1 MKIDYHGLPEALL
14 RRNQTIIYRTGPWNG
29 ERFSGIPGMKDN
41 TNDLK
46 YNFSYDEHG
55 VWFSFSVT
63 EPSLLSRIILSSDSD
78 GQYQRYMWIQGRW
91 NKFSY
96 TPKDPCDYYRQCGP
110 YGVCEN
116 DASPICTCMQG
127 FRPKNQ
133 EAWNL
138 RDGSDGCVRNTVLN
152 CSTDKFLHLE
162 NMKLPETSNVFI
174 NKSMTLDE
182 CGSLC
187 KRNCSC
193 TAYANI
199 DIRNGG
205 SGCVMWFDQL
215 FDMNVHRP
223 GGQDLY
229 VRLAA
234 ADIGST
240 SSNKNHRAVLAIGIT
255 LSALVLVLGLIAI
268 CYLRK
273 KRQQSSRGDER
284 NMDDLKLPMFNFDTL
299 MMATNNFSQDNK
311 LGEGGFGSVYRGRL
325 IEGQEI
331 AVKRLSENSGQG
343 INEFKNEIKL
353 IAKLQ
358 HRNLVRLLG
367 CCIEKNE
374 KMVIYEYMKNRG
386 LDSILFGTFLFCSG
400 YMSPEYIMDGNF
412 SIKSDIYS
420 FGVMILEIITGKKN
434 RGFSGDNDELNLL
447 ENVWRRWHEGTILTL
462 IDPSIGNSYTE
473 SEILRCIH
481 VGLLCV
487 QECAEDRPTM
497 SSVILMLSSEAA
509 LMSRPSNPGFFLR
522 RNHAET
528 SSRNQDNTES
538 VNQIYDQKEYKRSKL
553 LYDQDNNHTLLDY
566 RGLPEIFLRT
576 NQTIIYQTGPW
587 NGERFSGVPEMDTD
601 THSIVFSFS
610 DDAHGAFYSFSIG
623 NASLLSRLTVTS
635 DSDGELQRR
644 TWIESSESWNK
655 FWYKPADQCDHY
667 RECGPYGV
675 CDNNASPVCTCMK
688 GFSPKNPQ
696 AWNLRDGSGGCVRNT
711 DLNCSTD
718 KFLHLENMKLP
729 ETSSV
734 FINKSMTLDECG
746 SLCKRNCSCTAYANI
761 DIRNGG
767 SGCVMWIGQLFDM
780 NVYHTDGQDLYVRL
794 AAADIGSTSS
804 SKNRRAVLATGIT
817 LSALVL
823 VLGVVAICY
832 LRKKRQQSSRGDE
845 RNMEDLKLPMF
856 DFDTLTMATNNFSQ
870 DNKLGEG
877 GFGIVY
883 RGRLIEGQEIA
894 IKRLSEN
901 SGQGINEFKNEI
913 KLIAKLQHRN
923 LVRLLGCCIEKN
935 EKMVV
940 YEYMENRGLDS
951 IFFGVMVLEIIT
963 GKKNRRFSGDNDELN
978 LLENVWRRWHEG
990 TILTLVDSSIGNSY
1004 AESEVLRCIHV
1015 GLLCVQEC
1023 AEDRPTMSSVVLML
1037 SSEAALMPRP
1047 RNPGFFLR
1055 RNHEETSSRN
1065 QDKTES
1071 VNQVTVTL
1079 LNAR

>member
-1 MKIDYHGLPEALL
+1 MRVFFTHLNSLIIILICFFFIAPSTSFDTLTGTQILKTNQTLLSENQTFVLGFFGGSSTNYYLGIWYNNISPQTIVWVANRDNPIDNSAGHLKIGDNGNFILLNSSGNPAWSSNQTNAKNPVIQLLDTGNLVLKDLSDTTNNNYLWQSFEYPTDTLLPGMKVGWNLDTGTEKHLTSWKVEGEDPSSGDYTMKIDYHGLPEALL

-343 INEFKNEIKL
+343 INEFKNEI
-353 IAKLQ
+353 
-358 HRNLVRLLG
+358 R
-367 CCIEKNE
+367 
-374 KMVIYEYMKNRG
+374 
-386 LDSILFGTFLFCSG
+386 
-400 YMSPEYIMDGNF
+400 
-412 SIKSDIYS
+412 
-420 FGVMILEIITGKKN
+420 
-434 RGFSGDNDELNLL
+434 
-447 ENVWRRWHEGTILTL
+447 
-462 IDPSIGNSYTE
+462 
-473 SEILRCIH
+473 
-481 VGLLCV
+481 
-487 QECAEDRPTM
+487 
-497 SSVILMLSSEAA
+497 
-509 LMSRPSNPGFFLR
+509 
-522 RNHAET
+522 
-528 SSRNQDNTES
+528 
-538 VNQIYDQKEYKRSKL
+538 
-553 LYDQDNNHTLLDY
+553 
-566 RGLPEIFLRT
+566 
-576 NQTIIYQTGPW
+576 
-587 NGERFSGVPEMDTD
+587 
-601 THSIVFSFS
+601 
-610 DDAHGAFYSFSIG
+610 
-623 NASLLSRLTVTS
+623 
-635 DSDGELQRR
+635 
-644 TWIESSESWNK
+644 
-655 FWYKPADQCDHY
+655 
-667 RECGPYGV
+667 
-675 CDNNASPVCTCMK
+675 
-688 GFSPKNPQ
+688 
-696 AWNLRDGSGGCVRNT
+696 
-711 DLNCSTD
+711 
-718 KFLHLENMKLP
+718 
-729 ETSSV
+729 
-734 FINKSMTLDECG
+734 
-746 SLCKRNCSCTAYANI
+746 
-761 DIRNGG
+761 
-767 SGCVMWIGQLFDM
+767 
-780 NVYHTDGQDLYVRL
+780 
-794 AAADIGSTSS
+794 
-804 SKNRRAVLATGIT
+804 
-817 LSALVL
+817 
-823 VLGVVAICY
+823 
-832 LRKKRQQSSRGDE
+832 
-845 RNMEDLKLPMF
+845 
-856 DFDTLTMATNNFSQ
+856 
-870 DNKLGEG
+870 
-877 GFGIVY
+877 
-883 RGRLIEGQEIA
+883 
-894 IKRLSEN
+894 
-901 SGQGINEFKNEI
+901 
-913 KLIAKLQHRN
+913 LIAKLQHRN

-951 IFFGVMVLEIIT
+951 ILFDKSKNLLLNWERRYNIIYGIARGLLYLHQDSRFRIIHRDLKISNILLDIEMNPKISDFGMARVFDKDQIQEKTVRVVGTYGYMSPEYIMDGNFSIKSDVYSFGVMVLEIIT
-963 GKKNRRFSGDNDELN
+963 GKKNRRFSNDNDEFN
-978 LLENVWRRWHEG
+978 FLENVWRRWHEG
-990 TILTLVDSSIGNSY
+990 TILTLVDSSMGNSY
-1004 AESEVLRCIHV
+1004 TESEVLRCIHV

-1023 AEDRPTMSSVVLML
+1023 AEDRPTMSSVILML

-1047 RNPGFFLR
+1047 NNPGFFLR
-1055 RNHEETSSRN
+1055 RNHAETSSRN

-1071 VNQVTVTL
+1071 VNLVTVTL